1 MALAKR
7 VTKDLLG
14 DEKKVEFIVTE
25 ASNRVEFLKS
35 NRADVVFATFTV
47 TPERK
52 EVVDFAEPYLKG
64 ALGLSRLKPSQ
75 LLTLPS

>member
-47 TPERK
+47 TLNEKR
-52 EVVDFAEPYLKG
+52 
-64 ALGLSRLKPSQ
+64 LSI
-75 LLTLPS
+75 LPSLI